1 MRGKIIFFENLLA
14 LYDNTDLLVNKV
26 NGKWTIRVSSAAFR
40 ERERERKRE
49 RYISGY
55 DDGKGHGRLGVRSMP
70 VPIIVS

>member
-40 ERERERKRE
+40 ERERERERE
-49 RYISGY
+49 RDIYQ
-55 DDGKGHGRLGVRSMP
+55 DTMMGKGMGVSE
-70 VPIIVS
+70 